1 MPSTSGFRNGL
12 KIEMDG
18 APYIM
23 IEFQHVKPGKGG
35 AFVRTKLKNLRTGRV
50 VEKTF
55 RSGES
60 VTSPD
65 INQKE
70 MQYLYRDGEMYVFMD
85 TSDYEQ
91 TSLLKENIGE
101 GVKWLKEES
110 ICDIMF
116 HNGEAIAVELPT
128 FVELSISKTDPGVKG
143 DTAAGGSKPAEL
155 ETGASVNVPLFLN
168 VGDVLKIDTRSG
180 EYIERVKT
188 A

>member
-1 MPSTSGFRNGL
+1 MPSTSDFRNGL

-18 APYIM
+18 VPYVM
-23 IEFQHVKPGKGG
+23 VEFQHVKPGKGG
-35 AFVRTKLKNLRTGRV
+35 AFVRTKLKNLKTGRV
-50 VEKTF
+50 VDKTF

-60 VTSPD
+60 VDSPD

-70 MQYLYRDGEMYVFMD
+70 MQYLYRDEDMYVFMD

-91 TSLLKENIGE
+91 TSLPKENIGE
-101 GVKWLKEES
+101 GIKWLKEES

-116 HNGEAIAVELPT
+116 YNGEAISVELPT
-128 FVELSISKTDPGVKG
+128 FVELAIANTDPGMKG

-168 VGDVLKIDTRSG
+168 EGDILKIDTRSG

>member
-1 MPSTSGFRNGL
+1 
-12 KIEMDG
+12 
-18 APYIM
+18 
-23 IEFQHVKPGKGG
+23 
-35 AFVRTKLKNLRTGRV
+35 
-50 VEKTF
+50 
-55 RSGES
+55 
-60 VTSPD
+60 
-65 INQKE
+65 
-70 MQYLYRDGEMYVFMD
+70 
-85 TSDYEQ
+85 
-91 TSLLKENIGE
+91 
-101 GVKWLKEES
+101 
-110 ICDIMF
+110 MF